1 MPMRRYFSAIG
12 SAGPMAFLTIRISV
26 SKGSVGEW
34 SALSGMKNVAAM
46 GEGKGDVPLSG
57 NEPVK
62 PKKVVT
68 IHSKHPDQ
76 VRAGEF

>member
-1 MPMRRYFSAIG
+1 
-12 SAGPMAFLTIRISV
+12 
-26 SKGSVGEW
+26 
-34 SALSGMKNVAAM
+34 MKKVAAM
-46 GEGKGDVPLSG
+46 GKEKGDVPLSG

-76 VRAGEF
+76 VQAGEGRGVLRLGSCSFRA